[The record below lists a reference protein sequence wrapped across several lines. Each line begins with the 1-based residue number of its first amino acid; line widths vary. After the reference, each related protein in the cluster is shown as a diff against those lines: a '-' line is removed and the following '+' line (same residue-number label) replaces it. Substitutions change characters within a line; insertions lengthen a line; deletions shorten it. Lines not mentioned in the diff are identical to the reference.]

1 MKLFPH
7 QIEGLNVCK
16 GMNHVAF
23 YWDMGLGKTFA
34 GSEKMMELGAHINL
48 VVCQKSKIIDWMD
61 HFFTYY
67 IDKTKCDE
75 SGAWCYDLTNPNG
88 IDMMMHSKYKI
99 IIGVI
104 NYDLLWR
111 RPELTKL
118 ADFTL
123 LLDESSLIQNEQA
136 KRSKFV
142 LEMAPANVILLS
154 GTPTGGKYE
163 NLWSQMHLLGWNIKK
178 DLFLRQY
185 TITEFLDTEARSIPI
200 VVGYKNVDRLK
211 RKMREYGCQF
221 LKTDEVFDLP
231 DQIFQKTKVQSSDL
245 YKKFRKN
252 KIVQFQWQGEI
263 ENACNPFDNGD
274 TELVGDTTLTRML
287 YERQLCGMYSEE
299 KLDAFE
305 DLIESSKDRFIV
317 FYNFTLELEEMM
329 RICDDIDRPYSIIN
343 GKTKDLVAYEQ
354 HDDSITFVQYQ
365 AGAMG
370 LNLQKAFRMIFFT
383 LPLSSELFEQA
394 KKRIH
399 RIGQK
404 QHCFYY
410 IMLCKGS
417 IDERILETLEMRQD
431 FTEKLFEKGDDF

>member
-200 VVGYKNVDRLK
+200 VVGYKNV
-211 RKMREYGCQF
+211 
-221 LKTDEVFDLP
+221 
-231 DQIFQKTKVQSSDL
+231 
-245 YKKFRKN
+245 
-252 KIVQFQWQGEI
+252 
-263 ENACNPFDNGD
+263 
-274 TELVGDTTLTRML
+274 
-287 YERQLCGMYSEE
+287 
-299 KLDAFE
+299 
-305 DLIESSKDRFIV
+305 
-317 FYNFTLELEEMM
+317 
-329 RICDDIDRPYSIIN
+329 
-343 GKTKDLVAYEQ
+343 
-354 HDDSITFVQYQ
+354 
-365 AGAMG
+365 
-370 LNLQKAFRMIFFT
+370 
-383 LPLSSELFEQA
+383 
-394 KKRIH
+394 
-399 RIGQK
+399 
-404 QHCFYY
+404 
-410 IMLCKGS
+410 
-417 IDERILETLEMRQD
+417 
-431 FTEKLFEKGDDF
+431 